1 MIERTIFTAA
11 GNNLEELRSAIDA
24 IETFTGE
31 AHPSTI
37 YVELLDTGGDH
48 RWLHVVER
56 ELTDGSTV
64 YNLLIAS

>member
-1 MIERTIFTAA
+1 MKERTIFTAPA
-11 GNNLEELRSAIDA
+11 NNLEELRSAIDG

-31 AHPSTI
+31 AHPSTV
-37 YVELLDTGGDH
+37 YVEQLDTGGEN

-56 ELTDGSTV
+56 ELSDGSTV